1 LKEGGAGAVEGRL
14 RGICGCH
21 ERKLAAIVRGA
32 ANRGRGEG
40 DGEGKRRSL
49 ELEIGGAGA
58 VEGRLR
64 RRGQGGVMSLNG
76 PLSCERHPIGR
87 NGKETGKGNRR
98 VVSLE

>member
-21 ERKLAAIVRGA
+21 ELKVATIVRKA
-32 ANRGRGEG
+32 ANRGRAEG
-40 DGEGKRRSL
+40 DGEGKRRAL

-64 RRGQGGVMSLNG
+64 RRGEGVVMSL
-76 PLSCERHPIGR
+76 
-87 NGKETGKGNRR
+87 K
-98 VVSLE
+98 